1 MPTLTI
7 DFTAAQATRIQAA
20 FMAAYAKDTFTMA
33 DYKQWVIARTKD
45 LVHEEEK
52 RVIAAAIP
60 QPTAFDPT

>member
-7 DFTAAQATRIQAA
+7 DFTAAQATRIATA
-20 FMAAYAKDTFTMA
+20 FKAAYKVDTFTMA

-52 RVIAAAIP
+52 RVAVAAVP
-60 QPTAFDPT
+60 PPSSFEPT